1 MSDPAKSPN
10 PMSLPFVEALYAD
23 FLRDPA
29 SVPAEWRRQF
39 EAMPDANGFAARPRL
54 SPSFPR
60 RTLYGSPRSRGRNGS
75 GVNSLLDFDGDSE
88 ARPAATKSD
97 DAGAR
102 LAGGA
107 VSLSRAGGSH
117 RVAGVAGIGDIAAP
131 GAFSLIQTY
140 RARGHQAAAI
150 DPLGAARPAPS
161 DLDPAF
167 HGFSSEDLDRPV
179 DVEFAGVRGGTLRDL
194 LARLRATYC
203 GTIGWQYRHIH
214 DPSVL
219 AWIQERIEQPQY
231 RKELTADE
239 RRRILQRLTAAAVFE
254 DFIQK
259 KYIGS
264 KSFSVEGCEAL
275 IPLLDEAIDLAD
287 QGGASEVVIG
297 MAHRGRLN
305 VLSNVLGKPA
315 RRIFHE
321 FNDSDPEMWIGRGDV
336 KYHLG
341 YSSDRVMPSGRSLH
355 LSLCFNPSH
364 LEFVGPVAQGRMRA
378 KQDRVKDAKR
388 ERGAVIL
395 IHGDAAFAG
404 EGVVQETLNLS
415 QLPAYHTGGTLHVIV
430 NNKIGFT
437 TVPEEAR
444 SSPYASD
451 VARLLQSPIFHVNGE
466 EPDAVARVVRTAM
479 EFRRVF
485 RRDVVIDLYGYRRQG
500 HNEGD
505 EPAFTQPLL
514 YKAIAKRKP
523 VHVLYGERLI
533 AEGVVTP
540 GEVEAMGREVR
551 ERLEVELKAARDTK
565 PTPIADL
572 ETGVWKPYGGGADAA
587 SPEPETGVA
596 RARLEHYVETT
607 ARVPEGFHPHPKIAR
622 ALELRKQMARGE
634 RPIDWASAEAAAFA
648 SLVDQGFRVRLT
660 GQDSERG
667 TFSHRHAVLHD
678 VEDGKTY
685 TALQNIA
692 PTQAPFE
699 IANSPLAESAPIGF
713 EYGYSLEWPDGLV
726 VWEAQFGDFANVAQ
740 TLIDQF
746 LASGEAKWRRLSG
759 LTLLLPHGF
768 EGQGSEHSSARIERF
783 LQLAAR
789 DNIQIAYPSTPAQ
802 IFHLLRRQ
810 VIRPWRKPLIVMTPK
825 SLLRNPETVSTL
837 DELAT
842 GRFQRLLGDAE
853 IAHAK
858 TKQILLCSGKIYYE
872 LAAVRKER
880 GRADTAILR
889 VEQLYPLADAALEAL
904 LEPYKSGTPVT
915 WVQEEPENMGAWPY
929 LRARFGATLLGRHP
943 FFAVSRPESPTPAS
957 GAHSSHK
964 VEQERLLASAFNAPR
979 ALA

>member
-1 MSDPAKSPN
+1 
-10 PMSLPFVEALYAD
+10 MSLPFVEALYAD
-23 FLRDPA
+23 FLRDPN
-29 SVPAEWRRQF
+29 SVPAEWQRQF
-39 EAMPDANGFAARPRL
+39 ASMKEANGFAARPQL
-54 SPSFPR
+54 EPSFPR
-60 RTLYGSPRSRGRNGS
+60 RTLYGTPRSGGRNGS
-75 GVNSLLDFDGDSE
+75 GVNSLLDLDGEGETD
-88 ARPAATKSD
+88 AAAAKAE
-97 DAGAR
+97 DASAR

-107 VSLSRAGGSH
+107 VPLSRSAGGG
-117 RVAGVAGIGDIAAP
+117 RVAGVGGIGDIAAP

-150 DPLGAARPAPS
+150 DPLGAPRPAPS

-167 HGFSSEDLDRPV
+167 HGFTSADLDRPV
-179 DVEFAGVRGGTLRDL
+179 DVEFAGVRGGSLRDL

-203 GTIGWQYRHIH
+203 GAIGWQYRHIH
-214 DPSVL
+214 DPLIL
-219 AWIQERIEQPQY
+219 AWIQDRIEQPQY
-231 RKELTADE
+231 RQELTAQE
-239 RRRILQRLTAAAVFE
+239 RRRILERLTAAAVFE

-275 IPLLDEAIDLAD
+275 IPLLDSAIDLAD
-287 QGGASEVVIG
+287 RSGVSEVVIG

-321 FNDSDPEMWIGRGDV
+321 FDDADPELWTGRGDV

-341 YSSDRVMPSGRSLH
+341 YSNDRQMPSGRRLH

-364 LEFVGPVAQGRMRA
+364 LEFVNPVAQGRMRA

-430 NNKIGFT
+430 NNQIGFT
-437 TVPEEAR
+437 TTPEEGR

-466 EPDAVARVVRTAM
+466 EPEAVVRVVRTAM

-485 RRDVVIDLYGYRRQG
+485 RRDVVIDLYGYRRHG

-514 YKAIAKRKP
+514 YKAIAARRP
-523 VHVLYGERLI
+523 VHVLYGERLV
-533 AEGVVTP
+533 AEGIVTA
-540 GEVEAMGREVR
+540 EETQAIARSVR
-551 ERLEVELKAARDTK
+551 DMLETELKAARDTK
-565 PTPIADL
+565 PTLPSDPD
-572 ETGVWKPYGGGADAA
+572 TGLWKPYRGGSDTATPD
-587 SPEPETGVA
+587 PETGVA
-596 RARLEHYVETT
+596 RVKLAHYLDTT
-607 ARVPEGFHPHPKIAR
+607 ARLPEGFHAHPKIAR
-622 ALELRKQMARGE
+622 ALELRQQMARGE
-634 RPIDWASAEAAAFA
+634 KPLDWAAAEAAAFA

-678 VEDGKTY
+678 VENGKTH
-685 TALQNIA
+685 TALQHVS
-692 PTQAPFE
+692 PKQAPFE
-699 IANSPLAESAPIGF
+699 IANSPLAETAPIGF
-713 EYGYSLEWPDGLV
+713 EYGYSIEWPDGLV
-726 VWEAQFGDFANVAQ
+726 AWEAQFGDFVNVAQ

-768 EGQGSEHSSARIERF
+768 EGLGSEHSSARIERF

-810 VIRPWRKPLIVMTPK
+810 VVRPWRKPLIVMTPK
-825 SLLRNPETVSTL
+825 SLLRNPDAVSPIEDL
-837 DELAT
+837 EK

-853 IAHAK
+853 VPAMK
-858 TKQILLCSGKIYYE
+858 TKQILLCSGKLFYE

-880 GRADTAILR
+880 GRHDTSILR
-889 VEQLYPLADAALEAL
+889 VEQLYPLADAALEGL
-904 LEPYKSGTPVT
+904 LGPYKAGTPVT

-943 FFAVSRPESPTPAS
+943 FFVASRPESPTPAS
-957 GAHSSHK
+957 GAASSHK
-964 VEQERLLASAFNAPR
+964 MEQERLLASAFNAPR
-979 ALA
+979 ALG

>member
-1 MSDPAKSPN
+1 MNDPANSPN

-23 FLRDPA
+23 FLRDPN

-39 EAMPDANGFAARPRL
+39 ESMKEANGFAARPQL
-54 SPSFPR
+54 EPSFPR
-60 RTLYGSPRSRGRNGS
+60 RTLFGTPRTRGRNGS
-75 GVNSLLDFDGDSE
+75 GVNSLLDLDGEGE
-88 ARPAATKSD
+88 ARAAAAKAPE
-97 DAGAR
+97 AGDR

-107 VSLSRAGGSH
+107 VPLSRAGGGG

-140 RARGHQAAAI
+140 RARGHQAATI
-150 DPLGAARPAPS
+150 DPLGAPRPAPS

-167 HGFSSEDLDRPV
+167 HGFTAADLDRPV

-214 DPSVL
+214 DPQVL

-231 RKELTADE
+231 RQEPAAEE
-239 RRRILQRLTAAAVFE
+239 RRRILERLTAAAVFE

-264 KSFSVEGCEAL
+264 KSFSLEGCESL
-275 IPLLDEAIDLAD
+275 IPLLDTAIGLAD
-287 QGGASEVVIG
+287 QSGVSEIVIG

-321 FNDSDPEMWIGRGDV
+321 FDDSDPEMWTGRGDV

-341 YSSDRVMPSGRSLH
+341 YSNDCLMPSGRKLH

-364 LEFVGPVAQGRMRA
+364 LEFVNPVAQGRMRA
-378 KQDRVKDAKR
+378 KQDRAKDAKR

-404 EGVVQETLNLS
+404 EGVVQETLNMS

-430 NNKIGFT
+430 NNQIGFT
-437 TVPEEAR
+437 TMPEEAR

-466 EPDAVARVVRTAM
+466 EPEAIVRVVRTAM

-485 RRDVVIDLYGYRRQG
+485 RRDVVIDLYGYRRHG

-514 YKAIAKRKP
+514 YKKIVGRKP
-523 VHVLYGERLI
+523 VHVLYGERLV
-533 AEGVVTP
+533 AEGVVTA
-540 GEVEAMGREVR
+540 EESQAMARAVRDLLEA
-551 ERLEVELKAARDTK
+551 ELKAARDTK
-565 PTPIADL
+565 PAPPA
-572 ETGVWKPYGGGADAA
+572 EGGTGVWKAYHGGPDAA
-587 SPEPETGVA
+587 TPQYETGVA
-596 RARLEHYVETT
+596 RAKLAKYLDTT
-607 ARVPEGFHPHPKIAR
+607 ASVPEGFHVHPKIAR
-622 ALELRKQMARGE
+622 SLELRRQMARGE
-634 RPIDWASAEAAAFA
+634 KPLDWAAAEAVAFA
-648 SLVDQGFRVRLT
+648 SLVDEGYRVRLT
-660 GQDSERG
+660 GQDTERG

-678 VEDGKTY
+678 IENGKTH
-685 TALQNIA
+685 TALQHIS
-692 PTQAPFE
+692 PQQAPFE
-699 IANSPLAESAPIGF
+699 IANSPLAETAPIGF
-713 EYGYSLEWPDGLV
+713 EYGYSIEWPDGLV
-726 VWEAQFGDFANVAQ
+726 VWEAQFGDFVNVAQ

-768 EGQGSEHSSARIERF
+768 EGMGSEHSSARIERF
-783 LQLAAR
+783 LQL
-789 DNIQIAYPSTPAQ
+789 
-802 IFHLLRRQ
+802 
-810 VIRPWRKPLIVMTPK
+810 
-825 SLLRNPETVSTL
+825 
-837 DELAT
+837 
-842 GRFQRLLGDAE
+842 
-853 IAHAK
+853 
-858 TKQILLCSGKIYYE
+858 
-872 LAAVRKER
+872 
-880 GRADTAILR
+880 
-889 VEQLYPLADAALEAL
+889 
-904 LEPYKSGTPVT
+904 
-915 WVQEEPENMGAWPY
+915 
-929 LRARFGATLLGRHP
+929 
-943 FFAVSRPESPTPAS
+943 
-957 GAHSSHK
+957 
-964 VEQERLLASAFNAPR
+964 
-979 ALA
+979 

>member
-1 MSDPAKSPN
+1 
-10 PMSLPFVEALYAD
+10 MSLPFVEALYAD
-23 FLRDPA
+23 FLRDPS
-29 SVPAEWRRQF
+29 SVSAEWRREF
-39 EAMPDANGFAARPRL
+39 EGMKEANGFAARPQL
-54 SPSFPR
+54 EPSFPR
-60 RTLYGSPRSRGRNGS
+60 RALYSSAGSRGRNGS
-75 GVNSLLDFDGDSE
+75 SVNSVLDLDGTGD
-88 ARPAATKSD
+88 AQPTAPKSD
-97 DAGAR
+97 ENGAR

-107 VSLSRAGGSH
+107 VSVSRSGTGA
-117 RVAGVAGIGDIAAP
+117 RVAGVSGIGNITTP

-140 RARGHQAAAI
+140 RARGHQAATI
-150 DPLGAARPAPS
+150 DPLGTARPAPS

-167 HGFSSEDLDRPV
+167 HGFSAADLDRPV

-194 LARLRATYC
+194 LSRLRATYC

-214 DPSVL
+214 DPLVL

-231 RKELTADE
+231 RKELTAEE

-254 DFIQK
+254 EFIQK

-287 QGGASEVVIG
+287 QGGVSEIVMG

-305 VLSNVLGKPA
+305 VLSNILGKPA

-341 YSSDRVMPSGRSLH
+341 YSSDRTMPSGRTLH

-364 LEFVGPVAQGRMRA
+364 LEFVNPVAQGRMRA
-378 KQDRVKDAKR
+378 KQDRVNDEKR

-430 NNKIGFT
+430 NNQIGFT
-437 TVPEEAR
+437 TMPEEGR

-466 EPDAVARVVRTAM
+466 EPEAVARVVRIAM

-485 RRDVVIDLYGYRRQG
+485 RRDVVIDLYGYRRHG

-514 YKAIAKRKP
+514 YKAIAGRKP

-533 AEGVVTP
+533 AEGIATAE
-540 GEVEAMGREVR
+540 EVEAMARTVR
-551 ERLEVELKAARDTK
+551 DLLEIELTAARDMK
-565 PTPIADL
+565 PPPLSDP
-572 ETGVWKPYGGGADAA
+572 ETGVWKPYRGGSDATA
-587 SPEPETGVA
+587 PDPETGVA
-596 RARLEHYVETT
+596 RKKLERYLDTT
-607 ARVPEGFHPHPKIAR
+607 SRVPEGFHAHPKIAR
-622 ALELRKQMARGE
+622 ALELRRQMAQGE
-634 RPIDWASAEAAAFA
+634 KPLDWAAAEAAAFA
-648 SLVDQGFRVRLT
+648 SLVDEGFRVRLT
-660 GQDSERG
+660 GQDTERG

-678 VEDGKTY
+678 VEDGKIY
-685 TALQNIA
+685 TALRNIG
-692 PTQAPFE
+692 PKQAPFE
-699 IANSPLAESAPIGF
+699 IANSPLSETAPIGF
-713 EYGYSLEWPDGLV
+713 EYGYSIEWPDGLV

-768 EGQGSEHSSARIERF
+768 EGMGSEHSSARIERF

-789 DNIQIAYPSTPAQ
+789 DNIQVAYPSTPAQ

-810 VIRPWRKPLIVMTPK
+810 VVRPWRKPLIVMTPK
-825 SLLRNPETVSTL
+825 SLLRNPEAVSPIE
-837 DELAT
+837 ELAT
-842 GRFQRLLGDAE
+842 GRFQRLMGDAQ
-853 IAHAK
+853 IPPAK
-858 TKQILLCSGKIYYE
+858 TKQILLCSGKLFYE

-880 GRADTAILR
+880 ERTDTAILR
-889 VEQLYPLADAALEAL
+889 VEQLYPLADAALEGL

-943 FFAVSRPESPTPAS
+943 FFVVSRPESPTPAS

-964 VEQERLLASAFNAPR
+964 MEQERLLASAFNAPR
-979 ALA
+979 ALG